1 LNIKDFLQHVQDAYA
16 ALTDL
21 SIIMLDLQH
30 QPVTKVSNIT
40 KLAELILF
48 SPDKPFPPSCFPNGD
63 NIQWQRPMVVQT
75 GYWGVKAI
83 VAPVLVEQK
92 VEYFIWAGAFIEEET
107 KPIIKERCSRFPN
120 SQIWLQVIEQTKEQT
135 ISMVEKKL
143 NDIEKM
149 AMVCGEYIRNDRQ
162 KQHYKQYFHLLD
174 AAVDSARRF
183 SLHMNDFLHMFQ
195 RLDTDIDFS
204 LYIKRRNREWV
215 VANAVGEKAEQLW
228 NKHVK
233 TAFPPLSNSL
243 FHSRS
248 AVCFE
253 NVALDPR
260 FAFFAVHGVKP
271 SAVVAYPVLHGS
283 EIDGWIVIGSQTKC
297 SLSKEVVQ
305 IGTILVKYWQLYSE
319 YELVH
324 IKMDRHFMRL
334 SMLIEISRA
343 MNVVKDTDEILR
355 MMTDFVAELAY
366 GDFVFTVLADH
377 KRKVKVHCGTISEQ
391 QVTEYYEDVCQ
402 RYFFTEEKLLETI
415 PKLCETKF
423 GTVMEIS
430 FSVHEHMHGVMA
442 VHMKHLEAAKEA
454 EVYVTAL
461 IGIGTMIMKQN
472 NYHGPKQQLN
482 MDMLS
487 ERLTSREMDVLNLL
501 VQGCSNR
508 EIADRL
514 FISIHTVKNH
524 ITNIFQKIGVN
535 DRSQLIALVYQLNNR
550 KYINEEHH

>member
-1 LNIKDFLQHVQDAYA
+1 MNIKDFLQHVQDAYA

-195 RLDTDIDFS
+195 KLDTDIDFS